1 MRQSLVGRRRMM
13 RLVQSPALA
22 QMRSC
27 QSMRGWIEMGLL
39 FVVQIE
45 IVIVLVLRVVLEREC
60 PKCD

>member
-1 MRQSLVGRRRMM
+1 
-13 RLVQSPALA
+13 
-22 QMRSC
+22 
-27 QSMRGWIEMGLL
+27 MRGWIEMGLL